1 MHKEKY
7 RIDVIRTTR
16 WRIKMSLTYAE
27 VFDFFFE
34 KREKRVDINETM
46 KISVKK
52 ELEKSG
58 RKKDE
63 KNEQINNEEELNEKN
78 LLELL
83 NLYIIAYGQHEGGY
97 LDVKKALKKAKIVLC
112 DYDEDSLFVFVIN
125 YIKTNKLKNKFYALK
140 KYTNKEIESWVLNE
154 KEDYDQAWHLL
165 VSYILYQEL
174 NGKIRFSSVR
184 EVDDLESTKFTYWGK
199 CQNVEL
205 MLWMAIVAGIE
216 KKRVKDVLENIIDM
230 EENKIPKRII
240 CKEIRKQI
248 SWSNMEE
255 KIRESK

>member
-1 MHKEKY
+1 
-7 RIDVIRTTR
+7 
-16 WRIKMSLTYAE
+16 MSLTYAE

-112 DYDEDSLFVFVIN
+112 DYDECVDPGASLFSLTVMI
-125 YIKTNKLKNKFYALK
+125 
-140 KYTNKEIESWVLNE
+140 
-154 KEDYDQAWHLL
+154 
-165 VSYILYQEL
+165 
-174 NGKIRFSSVR
+174 
-184 EVDDLESTKFTYWGK
+184 
-199 CQNVEL
+199 
-205 MLWMAIVAGIE
+205 
-216 KKRVKDVLENIIDM
+216 
-230 EENKIPKRII
+230 
-240 CKEIRKQI
+240 
-248 SWSNMEE
+248 
-255 KIRESK
+255 